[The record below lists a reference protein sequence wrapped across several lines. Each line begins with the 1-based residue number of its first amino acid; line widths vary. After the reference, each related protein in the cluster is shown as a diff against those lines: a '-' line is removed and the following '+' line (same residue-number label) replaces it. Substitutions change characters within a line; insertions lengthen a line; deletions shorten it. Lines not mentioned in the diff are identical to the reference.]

1 MRSTPKAH
9 PSNDFFVAL
18 FLHTNQNVNRVFS
31 VTAEEPENWKQDNSP
46 CAIAPGKFLPRQLPL
61 RQLAP
66 RTIAPRTIDT

>member
-31 VTAEEPENWKQDNSP
+31 VTAEEPENWKRDNSP
-46 CAIAPGKFLPRQLPL
+46 CASAPGKFLPRQLPL

-66 RTIAPRTIDT
+66 RTIDT